1 MEVTTVKMLKASEG
15 MALAKEGRYCRS
27 VLLKEG
33 DDGAGWTEIPMEE
46 AKAAMEAQIAAK
58 RAEREAR
65 RNERREA

>member
-15 MALAKEGRYCRS
+15 MALVKEGRYCRA

-33 DDGAGWTEIPMEE
+33 DDGAGWTEVPKEE
-46 AKAAMEAQIAAK
+46 AMAAMEAQVAAK

-65 RNERREA
+65 RNERQGA